1 MRNADPPEV
10 REQRLVELRLA
21 AEAALRSLGTMH
33 SYKLPA
39 WAYPTQDLLDII
51 GRTEEAQPEVIAPA
65 SLRMFSTGPDGFLW
79 RCADAWEEDVSE
91 LCTINAELNGVI
103 IRQQKC
109 IEALERALRL
119 LVEHIEG
126 NCVYA
131 DMDSHLE
138 AAEAALRETQHE

>member
-1 MRNADPPEV
+1 MNELTPEKLRGLLPPHESKGLYV
-10 REQRLVELRLA
+10 RPSHILI
-21 AEAALRSLGTMH
+21 G
-33 SYKLPA
+33 YD
-39 WAYPTQDLLDII
+39 DLL
-51 GRTEEAQPEVIAPA
+51 AFAA
-65 SLRMFSTGPDGFLW
+65 
-79 RCADAWEEDVSE
+79 AWEEDVSDV
-91 LCTINAELNGVI
+91 CTINAELNGVI